1 MRVLIDTH
9 TFLWFVSDL
18 KKIGAAALEV
28 LENQDCIAQISIAS
42 IWEISI
48 KTALGKLSINGGFA
62 SVEKDL
68 VKNSIQILNISF
80 EHTLINNHL
89 PFHHR
94 DPFDRMIAA
103 QAIAEVIDLVS
114 IDDSFDPYFADTEVK
129 RIW

>member
-9 TFLWFVSDL
+9 TFIWFVRDSGEISSKARSLIEPPAID
-18 KKIGAAALEV
+18 V
-28 LENQDCIAQISIAS
+28 CFSIAS

-48 KTALGKLSINGGFA
+48 KTAIGKLKLDGGFER
-62 SVEKDL
+62 VLPDL
-68 VKNSIQILNISF
+68 MENSIEILQITFPHALK
-80 EHTLINNHL
+80 NNQL

-103 QAIAEVIDLVS
+103 QAIVEGIDLIS